1 MEQNK
6 RLIEKSIVGA
16 WRLISFKMENDN
28 GEVVHPF
35 GTDAQ
40 GSIIYT
46 DTGRISAQVMR
57 RDRPV
62 FAANDQIKGKPE
74 EIEANYKGCISY
86 FGSYKLDCDGGYIV
100 HHVES
105 SLFPNWEGDDQKRFY
120 EFAGNRLTLSTPP
133 MQWGG
138 GQVVAVLVWERIG

>member
-6 RLIEKSIVGA
+6 LHIEKALVGA
-16 WRLISFKMENDN
+16 WRLISFKMEYDN
-28 GEVVHPF
+28 GTIVHPF

-57 RDRPV
+57 RDRPA
-62 FAANDQIKGKPE
+62 FAAFDPMKGKPE

-86 FGSYKLDCDGGYIV
+86 FGSYRLDTEGGYVV
-100 HHVES
+100 HQVES
-105 SLFPNWEGDDQKRFY
+105 SLFPNWEGEGQKRFY
-120 EFAGNRLTLSTPP
+120 EFSGNRLTLSTPP
-133 MQWGG
+133 MRWGG
-138 GQVVAVLVWERIG
+138 GQVVSTLVWEKIR